1 MDKRSSESKFQFRQG
16 FSLLITTTAINEKM
30 GRCCSPRESF
40 VSCRGNDEGEY
51 IGPNFKLLLC
61 YFVCSRGQDR
71 HPGAVKEF
79 DYFFHDWEDLQ
90 CRSNGA
96 P

>member
-1 MDKRSSESKFQFRQG
+1 MRASI
-16 FSLLITTTAINEKM
+16 LVLIL
-30 GRCCSPRESF
+30 S
-40 VSCRGNDEGEY
+40 
-51 IGPNFKLLLC
+51 KLLLC

-79 DYFFHDWEDLQ
+79 NYFFHDWEDLQ

>member
-51 IGPNFKLLLC
+51 IGPNFK
-61 YFVCSRGQDR
+61 
-71 HPGAVKEF
+71 
-79 DYFFHDWEDLQ
+79 
-90 CRSNGA
+90 
-96 P
+96 